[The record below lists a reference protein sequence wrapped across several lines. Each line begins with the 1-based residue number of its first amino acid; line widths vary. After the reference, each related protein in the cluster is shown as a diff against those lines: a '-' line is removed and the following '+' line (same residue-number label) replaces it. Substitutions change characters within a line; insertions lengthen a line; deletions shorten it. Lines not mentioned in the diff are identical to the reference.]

1 MPASSDTGAAGAD
14 RRRANIVKDGI
25 DPRQDSRRAGA
36 SSPVSRVNILGVG
49 ITPVNLAQAVA
60 ILEKWREEGRREYVC
75 CTSVHGLVEAQ
86 RDPEVRCALNQA
98 GLATED
104 GMPLVWWCRHSGF
117 ADAGRVA
124 GSDLLM
130 AMCEIA
136 AQRRHRH
143 FFYGGS
149 TGACENLVLRLTQR
163 FPGLVVAGYRSPPF
177 RPLTDQE
184 DEADVAAINETRPDF
199 VWVGLG
205 MPKQEKWMAQ
215 HVGKID
221 AAALL
226 GVGAAF
232 DFLSGE
238 KPRAP
243 RWMQRSGFEWLF
255 RLISEPRRLA
265 HRYLVDNS
273 IFIARAIQQLTGG
286 KSYAQDW

>member
-1 MPASSDTGAAGAD
+1 LSDS
-14 RRRANIVKDGI
+14 I
-25 DPRQDSRRAGA
+25 DPHHDSRPAG
-36 SSPVSRVNILGVG
+36 VSVLVPRVNILGVG
-49 ITPVNLAQAVA
+49 ITPVNLDQAVA
-60 ILEKWREEGRREYVC
+60 TLEKWGQEGRREYVC

-86 RDPEVRCALNQA
+86 RDPEVRCAVNRA

-104 GMPLVWWCRHSGF
+104 GMPLVWWCRRSGF

-124 GSDLLM
+124 GSDLLV
-130 AMCEIA
+130 AMCEIGA
-136 AQRRHRH
+136 RRGHRH

-149 TGACENLVLRLTQR
+149 AGVYEALVLRLKQR
-163 FPGLVVAGYRSPPF
+163 FPGFVVAGFRSPPF
-177 RPLTDQE
+177 RPLTEVE
-184 DEADVAAINETRPDF
+184 DADDIAAINGTHPDF

-215 HVGKID
+215 HVGKIN

-243 RWMQRSGFEWLF
+243 VWMQRSGVEWLF
-255 RLISEPRRLA
+255 RLVTEPRRLA
-265 HRYLVDNS
+265 HRYLIDNS
-273 IFIARAIQQLTGG
+273 IFVARAFQQLSGW
-286 KSYAQDW
+286 KSYARDW